1 MVNGYAG
8 KFLEIDLTNKKTE
21 EITFSD
27 KVLQDYMGGRGLGV
41 KILWDRLGNKWETID
56 PLGPENILLMLTGP
70 FTGYF
75 PGARS
80 CVTGKSPQG
89 NGIVGST
96 VAGEFGVELKC
107 AGYDG
112 IIFTGKA
119 EKPSYV
125 FICDNNIE
133 IKDASHIWGKTGRES
148 MRYLI
153 RDSINDIK
161 KIHPNYGEFKEP
173 SVLYIGPAGE
183 NKSRVA
189 AVIAKYTHAAGYG
202 GYGGVMGSKN
212 LKAVVVK
219 GFGPLPDVFDQ
230 DKMLELSQ
238 KFSNNCFTIEF
249 FRRWGTGSGGYTFGA
264 ESSSEPVKNWQEE
277 WHNEESYKGEEF
289 DKLWVKKYWG
299 DFGCPVTCLKLAV
312 LRDGKYAGAI
322 CDNPDYEL
330 EAFLGPNLGIF
341 SPEQNIYLSYVIE
354 GLGFCG
360 IQGGAILGFTGELF
374 QRGIV
379 TKEDLGGIDLRWGNV
394 DAFAEL
400 ARKIAFREGIGD
412 ILAEGIYRAALKLEE
427 MKKTEVLKYA
437 IHLKGMA
444 IGAHGLRSGKDM
456 VTTTP
461 IGYSVSVQAGDHTSS
476 AALPIDGRGSEM
488 RSIMSDSGVIC
499 FFTTFT
505 LAFDEIASFYQAV
518 TGWELTKENWF
529 SEKGLRILQLQRTV
543 ALLGGPDAEWRS
555 KHDDTLPSRFWE
567 PLPSGPF
574 KGVSIDKNTFEK
586 LKSEYYTTVGWNDEG
601 VPSSEILQKL
611 DLNDVELKLKKEEL
625 L

>member
-8 KFLEIDLTNKKTE
+8 KFLEIDLTNKKVE

-27 KVLQDYMGGRGLGV
+27 KILQEYMGGRGLGV

-56 PLGPENILLMLTGP
+56 PLGPENILLTLTGP

-75 PGARS
+75 PGGRI

-89 NGIVGST
+89 NGIIGST

-119 EKPSYV
+119 EKPSYT

-133 IKDASHIWGKTGRES
+133 IKDASHIWGKSSRES
-148 MRYLI
+148 MRCLVK
-153 RDSINDIK
+153 DSINDIK

-219 GFGPLPDVFDQ
+219 GFGPLPDVFNQ
-230 DKMLELSQ
+230 DKIIELSQ
-238 KFSNNCFTIEF
+238 EFSDNCFMIEF

-264 ESSSEPVKNWQEE
+264 DSSSEPVKNWQEE
-277 WHNEESYKGEEF
+277 WHNEESYKGEQF
-289 DKLWVKKYWG
+289 DKFWVKKYWG

-312 LRDGKYAGAI
+312 LRDGKYAGAL

-330 EAFLGPNLGIF
+330 EAFLGTNLGIF
-341 SPEQNIYLSYVIE
+341 SPEQNIYLSYIIE
-354 GLGFCG
+354 ELGFCG
-360 IQGGAILGFTGELF
+360 IQGGAILGFAGELF
-374 QRGIV
+374 QRGIIS
-379 TKEDLGGIDLRWGNV
+379 KEDLGGINLEWGNV

-400 ARKIAFREGIGD
+400 ARKIAFRGGIGD
-412 ILAEGIYRAALKLEE
+412 ILAEGIYRAALKIEE
-427 MKKTEVLKYA
+427 MKKAEVLKYA

-444 IGAHGLRSGKDM
+444 IGAHGLKSGKDM
-456 VTTTP
+456 VTQTST
-461 IGYSVSVQAGDHTSS
+461 GYSVSVQAGDHTSS
-476 AALPIDGRGSEM
+476 AALPIDGQGSEL
-488 RSIMSDSGVIC
+488 RSIMSDSGVYC
-499 FFTTFT
+499 NFTTFT
-505 LAFDEIASFYQAV
+505 LAFDQIASFYQAV
-518 TGWELTKENWF
+518 TGWELTKESWF
-529 SEKGLRILQLQRTV
+529 NENGLRILQIQRTV
-543 ALLGGPDAEWRS
+543 SLLGGPDAEWRS
-555 KHDDTLPSRFWE
+555 KQDDTLPSRFWE

-574 KGVSIDKNTFEK
+574 KGKSIDKNAFEK
-586 LKSEYYTTVGWNDEG
+586 LKSEYYTAVGWNDEG
-601 VPSSEILQKL
+601 VPTSEILQKL
-611 DLNDVELKLKKEEL
+611 VLKDVELKLKNEGL

>member
-8 KFLEIDLTNKKTE
+8 KFLEIDLTNKKIGTVS
-21 EITFSD
+21 FSE
-27 KVLQDYMGGRGLGV
+27 KILKNYIGGRGLGV
-41 KILWDRLGNKWETID
+41 KILWDWLGDKWETID

-75 PGARS
+75 PGARI

-89 NGIVGST
+89 NGIIGST

-125 FICDNNIE
+125 LICDDHIA
-133 IKDASHIWGKTGRES
+133 IKDASHIWGKNSRES
-148 MRYLI
+148 MRHLVK
-153 RDSINDIK
+153 DSINDIK

-183 NKSRVA
+183 NRSRVA
-189 AVIAKYTHAAGYG
+189 AVEAKYAHAAGYG

-219 GFGPLPDVFDQ
+219 GFGPLPEVMDH
-230 DKMLELSQ
+230 DKVLELRQ
-238 KFSNNCFTIEF
+238 EFSDNCFKIEF

-264 ESSSEPVKNWQEE
+264 DSSSEPVRNWQEE
-277 WHNEESYKGEEF
+277 WHDEKSYRGEEF

-299 DFGCPVTCLKLAV
+299 DYGCPVTCLKLAV
-312 LRDGKYAGAI
+312 LKDGKYAGAI

-330 EAFLGPNLGIF
+330 EAFLGANLGIF
-341 SPEQNIYLSYVIE
+341 SPEQNIYLSYIIE
-354 GLGFCG
+354 ELGFCG

-374 QRGIV
+374 QRGILS
-379 TKEDLGGIDLRWGNV
+379 KEDLGGINLEWGNV

-412 ILAEGIYRAALKLEE
+412 ILAEGVYRAALKLGE
-427 MKKTEVLKYA
+427 MKKLDLLKYA
-437 IHLKGMA
+437 IQLKGMA

-456 VTTTP
+456 VTQTS

-476 AALPIDGRGSEM
+476 AALPLDGDGSELY
-488 RSIMSDSGVIC
+488 SILSDSGVYC

-505 LAFDEIASFYQAV
+505 LEFEQIVSFYQAV
-518 TGWELTKENWF
+518 TGWELSNERWF
-529 SEKGLRILQLQRTV
+529 NEQGLRILELQRSV

-555 KHDDTLPSRFWE
+555 KQYDTLPSRFWE
-567 PLPSGPF
+567 PLPSGPY
-574 KGVSIDKNTFEK
+574 KGDLIDKMQFDQ
-586 LKSEYYTTVGWNDEG
+586 LKSEYYTAVGWNDEG
-601 VPSSEILQKL
+601 VPTSEILQKL
-611 DLNDVELKLKKEEL
+611 DLKDVELKLKKVGL

>member
-8 KFLEIDLTNKKTE
+8 KFLEIDLTNKKVE
-21 EITFSD
+21 KITISD
-27 KVLQDYMGGRGLGV
+27 KILQDYIGGRGLGV
-41 KILWDRLGNKWETID
+41 KILWDRLGDKWETID

-70 FTGYF
+70 FTGNF
-75 PGARS
+75 IGARI

-89 NGIVGST
+89 NGIIGST

-119 EKPSYV
+119 ERPSYV
-125 FICDNNIE
+125 FICDDIIE
-133 IKDASHIWGKTGRES
+133 IKDASHMWGKTSRES
-148 MRYLI
+148 MRVLI
-153 RDSINDIK
+153 KDSINDIK
-161 KIHPNYGEFKEP
+161 KIYPNYGEFKEP

-189 AVIAKYTHAAGYG
+189 AVVAKYTHAAGYG

-219 GFGPLPDVFDQ
+219 GFGPLPDVNDQ

-238 KFSNNCFTIEF
+238 EFSNNCFTIEF

-264 ESSSEPVKNWQEE
+264 DSSSEPVRNWQEE
-277 WHNEESYKGEEF
+277 WHNEESYRGEEF

-299 DFGCPVTCLKLAV
+299 DYGCPVTCLKLAV
-312 LRDGKYAGAI
+312 LRDGKYDGAI

-330 EAFLGPNLGIF
+330 EAFLGTNLGIF
-341 SPEQNIYLSYVIE
+341 SPEQNIYLSYIIE
-354 GLGFCG
+354 ELGFCG

-374 QRGIV
+374 QRGIIS
-379 TKEDLGGIDLRWGNV
+379 KEDLGGINLEWGNV

-400 ARKIAFREGIGD
+400 ARKIAYREGIGD

-427 MKKTEVLKYA
+427 VKETEVLKYA

-476 AALPIDGRGSEM
+476 AALPIDGRGSEL
-488 RSIMSDSGVIC
+488 RSIMSDSGVYC
-499 FFTTFT
+499 NFTTFT
-505 LAFDEIASFYQAV
+505 LAFAQIASFYQAV
-518 TGWELTKENWF
+518 TGWELTKEDWF

-543 ALLGGPDAEWRS
+543 SLLGGPDAEWRS
-555 KHDDTLPSRFWE
+555 KQDDTLPSRFWE
-567 PLPSGPF
+567 PLPSGPY
-574 KGVSIDKNTFEK
+574 KGESIDKNAFEK
-586 LKSEYYTTVGWNDEG
+586 LKSEYYTTVGWNEEG
-601 VPSSEILQKL
+601 VPTSEILEKL
-611 DLNDVELKLKKEEL
+611 DLKDVESKLKKEGL

>member
-8 KFLEIDLTNKKTE
+8 KFLEIDLTNNKVE
-21 EITFSD
+21 EIIFSD
-27 KVLQDYMGGRGLGV
+27 KILQDYIGGRGLGV

-75 PGARS
+75 LGARI

-89 NGIVGST
+89 NGIIGST
-96 VAGEFGVELKC
+96 VAGEFSMELKC

-125 FICDNNIE
+125 FICDDHIE
-133 IKDASHIWGKTGRES
+133 IKDASHIWGKTSRES
-148 MRYLI
+148 MRVLI
-153 RDSINDIK
+153 KDSINDIK
-161 KIHPNYGEFKEP
+161 KINPNYGEFKEP

-189 AVIAKYTHAAGYG
+189 AVAAKYTHAAGYG

-219 GFGPLPDVFDQ
+219 GFGALPEVFDQ
-230 DKMLELSQ
+230 DKMLELIQ
-238 KFSNNCFTIEF
+238 QFSNSVFAIEF

-264 ESSSEPVKNWQEE
+264 DSSSEPVRNWQEE
-277 WHNEESYKGEEF
+277 WHNEQGYRGEEF
-289 DKLWVKKYWG
+289 DKLWIKKYWG
-299 DFGCPVTCLKLAV
+299 DYGCPVTCLKLAV
-312 LRDGKYAGAI
+312 LRDGKYEGAI

-341 SPEQNIYLSYVIE
+341 SPEQNIYLSYIIE
-354 GLGFCG
+354 ELGFCG

-374 QRGIV
+374 QRGII
-379 TKEDLGGIDLRWGNV
+379 TKEDLGGINLEWGNA

-400 ARKIAFREGIGD
+400 ARKIAYREGIGD

-476 AALPIDGRGSEM
+476 AALPIDGRGSEL
-488 RSIMSDSGVIC
+488 RSIMSDSGVYC
-499 FFTTFT
+499 NFTTFT
-505 LAFDEIASFYQAV
+505 LAFAQIADFYFAV

-529 SEKGLRILQLQRTV
+529 SEKGLRILQLQRAV
-543 ALLGGPDAEWRS
+543 SLLGGPDAVWRS
-555 KHDDTLPSRFWE
+555 KQDDTLPSRFWE
-567 PLPSGPF
+567 PLPSGPH
-574 KGVSIDKNTFEK
+574 KGEALDKEAFEK
-586 LKSEYYTTVGWNDEG
+586 LKAEYYAIVGWNEEG
-601 VPSSEILQKL
+601 VPTSEILQKL
-611 DLNDVELKLKKEEL
+611 ELKDVESKLKKEL
-625 L
+625 LL

>member
-8 KFLEIDLTNKKTE
+8 KFLEIDLSNKKVE

-27 KVLQDYMGGRGLGV
+27 KILQEYIGGRGLGV
-41 KILWDRLGNKWETID
+41 KILWDRLGDKWEKID

-75 PGARS
+75 LGARI

-89 NGIVGST
+89 NGIIGST

-107 AGYDG
+107 AGFDG

-119 EKPSYV
+119 ENPSYV
-125 FICDNNIE
+125 FICDKNIE
-133 IKDASHIWGKTGRES
+133 IKDASHIWGKTSRES
-148 MRYLI
+148 MRVLI
-153 RDSINDIK
+153 KDSINEIE

-183 NKSRVA
+183 NKSRIA
-189 AVIAKYTHAAGYG
+189 AVGAKYTHAAGYG

-219 GFGPLPDVFDQ
+219 GFGPLPEVNNQ

-238 KFSNNCFTIEF
+238 EFSKNCFAIEF

-264 ESSSEPVKNWQEE
+264 DSSSEPIKNWQEE
-277 WHNEESYKGEEF
+277 WHNEESYRGEEF

-299 DFGCPVTCLKLAV
+299 DYGCPVTCLKLAV
-312 LRDGKYAGAI
+312 LKNGEYEGAI

-341 SPEQNIYLSYVIE
+341 SPEQNIYLSYLIE
-354 GLGFCG
+354 ELGFCG

-374 QRGIV
+374 QRGIIS
-379 TKEDLGGIDLRWGNV
+379 KEDLGGIDLEWGNV

-412 ILAEGIYRAALKLEE
+412 ILAEGVYRAALKLEE

-456 VTTTP
+456 VTTTS

-476 AALPIDGRGSEM
+476 AALPIDGRTSEL
-488 RSIMSDSGVIC
+488 RSIMSDTGVYC
-499 FFTTFT
+499 NFTTFT
-505 LAFDEIASFYQAV
+505 LSFDQIASFYEAV
-518 TGWELTKENWF
+518 TGNELTKESWF

-543 ALLGGPDAEWRS
+543 SLIGGPDAEWRS
-555 KHDDTLPSRFWE
+555 KQDDTLPSRFWE
-567 PLPSGPF
+567 PLPSGPY
-574 KGVSIDKNTFEK
+574 KGQSIDKNKFEE
-586 LKSEYYTTVGWNDEG
+586 LKSEYYTAVGWNEEG
-601 VPSSEILQKL
+601 VPTSEILEKL
-611 DLNDVELKLKKEEL
+611 DLKDVESKLKKEAL

>member
-8 KFLEIDLTNKKTE
+8 KFLEIDLTNNTVE
-21 EITFSD
+21 EIIFSD
-27 KVLQDYMGGRGLGV
+27 KILQDYIGGRGLGV

-75 PGARS
+75 LGARI

-89 NGIVGST
+89 NGIIGST
-96 VAGEFGVELKC
+96 VAGEFSMELKC

-125 FICDNNIE
+125 FICDDHIE
-133 IKDASHIWGKTGRES
+133 IKDASHIWGKTSRES
-148 MRYLI
+148 MRVLI
-153 RDSINDIK
+153 KDSINDIK
-161 KIHPNYGEFKEP
+161 KINPNYGEFKEP

-189 AVIAKYTHAAGYG
+189 AVAAKYTHAAGYG

-219 GFGPLPDVFDQ
+219 GFGALPEVFDQ
-230 DKMLELSQ
+230 DKMLELIQ
-238 KFSNNCFTIEF
+238 QFSNSVFAIEF

-264 ESSSEPVKNWQEE
+264 DSSSEPVRNWQEE
-277 WHNEESYKGEEF
+277 WHNEQGYRGEEF
-289 DKLWVKKYWG
+289 DKLWIKKYWG
-299 DFGCPVTCLKLAV
+299 DYGCPVTCLKLAV
-312 LRDGKYAGAI
+312 LRDGKYEGAI

-341 SPEQNIYLSYVIE
+341 SPEQNIYLSYIIE
-354 GLGFCG
+354 ELGFCG

-374 QRGIV
+374 QRGII
-379 TKEDLGGIDLRWGNV
+379 TKEDLGGINLEWGNA

-400 ARKIAFREGIGD
+400 ARKIAYREGIGD

-476 AALPIDGRGSEM
+476 AALPIDGRGSEL
-488 RSIMSDSGVIC
+488 RSIMSDSGVYC
-499 FFTTFT
+499 NFTTFT
-505 LAFDEIASFYQAV
+505 LAFAQIADFYFAV

-529 SEKGLRILQLQRTV
+529 SEKGLRILQLQRAV
-543 ALLGGPDAEWRS
+543 SLLGGPDAVWRS
-555 KHDDTLPSRFWE
+555 KQDDTLPSRFWE
-567 PLPSGPF
+567 PLPSGPH
-574 KGVSIDKNTFEK
+574 KGESLDKEAFEK
-586 LKSEYYTTVGWNDEG
+586 LKAEYYAIVGWNEEG
-601 VPSSEILQKL
+601 VPTSEILQKL
-611 DLNDVELKLKKEEL
+611 ELKDVESKLKKEL
-625 L
+625 LL

>member
-8 KFLEIDLTNKKTE
+8 KFLEIDLTNKKVE

-27 KVLQDYMGGRGLGV
+27 KILRDYMGGRGLGV
-41 KILWDRLGNKWETID
+41 KILWDRFGNKWETID

-75 PGARS
+75 LGGRI

-89 NGIVGST
+89 NGIIGST

-125 FICDNNIE
+125 FICDDNIE
-133 IKDASHIWGKTGRES
+133 IKDASHIWGKTSRES

-153 RDSINDIK
+153 KDSINDIK
-161 KIHPNYGEFKEP
+161 KIRPNYGEFKEP

-189 AVIAKYTHAAGYG
+189 AVAAKYTHAAGYG

-212 LKAVVVK
+212 LKAVVAK
-219 GFGPLPDVFDQ
+219 GFGPLPDVNDQ

-238 KFSNNCFTIEF
+238 EFSDNCFQIEF

-264 ESSSEPVKNWQEE
+264 DSSSEPVRNWQEE

-312 LRDGKYAGAI
+312 LRDGKYDGAI

-330 EAFLGPNLGIF
+330 EAFLGTNLGIF
-341 SPEQNIYLSYVIE
+341 SPEQNIYLSYIIE
-354 GLGFCG
+354 ELGFCG

-374 QRGIV
+374 QRGIIS
-379 TKEDLGGIDLRWGNV
+379 KEDLGGIDLEWGNV

-412 ILAEGIYRAALKLEE
+412 VLAEGIYRAALKLEE
-427 MKKTEVLKYA
+427 MKEKEVLKYA

-456 VTTTP
+456 VTPTS

-476 AALPIDGRGSEM
+476 AALPIDGRGSEL
-488 RSIMSDSGVIC
+488 RSIMSDSGVYC
-499 FFTTFT
+499 NFTTFT
-505 LAFDEIASFYQAV
+505 LAFAQIASFYQAV
-518 TGWELTKENWF
+518 TGWELTKERWF
-529 SEKGLRILQLQRTV
+529 GEKALRILQLQRAV
-543 ALLGGPDAEWRS
+543 SLLGGPDAEWRS
-555 KHDDTLPSRFWE
+555 KQDDTLPSRFWE

-574 KGVSIDKNTFEK
+574 KGESIDRNTFEK
-586 LKSEYYTTVGWNDEG
+586 LKSEYYTAVGWNEEG
-601 VPSSEILQKL
+601 VPTSEILQKL
-611 DLNDVELKLKKEEL
+611 DLKDVESKLKKEGL

>member
-8 KFLEIDLTNKKTE
+8 KFLEIDLTNKKVE

-27 KVLQDYMGGRGLGV
+27 KILRNYMGGRGLGV
-41 KILWDRLGNKWETID
+41 KILWDRFGNKWETID

-75 PGARS
+75 LGGRI

-89 NGIVGST
+89 NGIIGST

-125 FICDNNIE
+125 FICDDNIE
-133 IKDASHIWGKTGRES
+133 IKDASHIWGKTSRES

-153 RDSINDIK
+153 KDSINDIK
-161 KIHPNYGEFKEP
+161 KIRPNYGEFKEP

-189 AVIAKYTHAAGYG
+189 AVAAKYTHAAGYG

-212 LKAVVVK
+212 LKAVVAK
-219 GFGPLPDVFDQ
+219 GFGPLPDVNDQ

-238 KFSNNCFTIEF
+238 EFSDNCFQIEF

-264 ESSSEPVKNWQEE
+264 DSSSEPVRNWQEE

-312 LRDGKYAGAI
+312 LRDGKYDGAI

-330 EAFLGPNLGIF
+330 EAFLGTNLGIF
-341 SPEQNIYLSYVIE
+341 SPEQNIYLSYIIE
-354 GLGFCG
+354 ELGFCG

-374 QRGIV
+374 QRGIIS
-379 TKEDLGGIDLRWGNV
+379 KEDLGGIDLEWGNV

-412 ILAEGIYRAALKLEE
+412 VLAEGIYRAALKLEE
-427 MKKTEVLKYA
+427 MKEKEVLKYA

-456 VTTTP
+456 VTPTS

-476 AALPIDGRGSEM
+476 AALPIDGRGSEL
-488 RSIMSDSGVIC
+488 RSIMSDSGVYC
-499 FFTTFT
+499 NFTTFT
-505 LAFDEIASFYQAV
+505 LAFAQIASFYQAV
-518 TGWELTKENWF
+518 TGWELTKERWF
-529 SEKGLRILQLQRTV
+529 GEKALRILQLQRAV
-543 ALLGGPDAEWRS
+543 SLLGGPDAEWRS
-555 KHDDTLPSRFWE
+555 KQDDTLPSRFWE

-574 KGVSIDKNTFEK
+574 KGESIDRNTFEK
-586 LKSEYYTTVGWNDEG
+586 LKSEYYTAVGWNEEG
-601 VPSSEILQKL
+601 VPTSEILQKL
-611 DLNDVELKLKKEEL
+611 DLKDVESKLKKEGL

>member
-8 KFLEIDLTNKKTE
+8 KFLEIDLTNKNVE

-27 KVLQDYMGGRGLGV
+27 KILQDYIGGRGLGV
-41 KILWDRLGNKWETID
+41 KILWDRLGDKWETID

-75 PGARS
+75 IGARI

-89 NGIVGST
+89 NGIIGST

-112 IIFTGKA
+112 LIFTGKA
-119 EKPSYV
+119 EKPSYI
-125 FICDNNIE
+125 FICDDNIE
-133 IKDASHIWGKTGRES
+133 IKDASHIWGKTSRES
-148 MRYLI
+148 MRVLI
-153 RDSINDIK
+153 KDSINDIK

-189 AVIAKYTHAAGYG
+189 AVAAKYTHAAGYG

-219 GFGPLPDVFDQ
+219 GFGPLPDVYDQ
-230 DKMLELSQ
+230 VKMLELSQ
-238 KFSNNCFTIEF
+238 EFSNNCFTIEF

-264 ESSSEPVKNWQEE
+264 DSSSEPVKNWQEE
-277 WHNEESYKGEEF
+277 WHNKESYRGEEF

-299 DFGCPVTCLKLAV
+299 DYGCPVTCLKLAV
-312 LRDGKYAGAI
+312 LRDGKYDGAI

-330 EAFLGPNLGIF
+330 EAFLGTNLGIF
-341 SPEQNIYLSYVIE
+341 SPEQNIYLSYIIE
-354 GLGFCG
+354 ELGFCG

-374 QRGIV
+374 QRGIIS
-379 TKEDLGGIDLRWGNV
+379 KEDLGGLNLEWGNV

-400 ARKIAFREGIGD
+400 ARKIAYRKGIGD

-427 MKKTEVLKYA
+427 VKETDVLKYA

-456 VTTTP
+456 VTTTS

-476 AALPIDGRGSEM
+476 AALPIDGRGSEL
-488 RSIMSDSGVIC
+488 RSIMSDSGVYC
-499 FFTTFT
+499 NFTTFT
-505 LAFDEIASFYQAV
+505 LAFAQIASFYQAV
-518 TGWELTKENWF
+518 TGWELIKENWF
-529 SEKGLRILQLQRTV
+529 TEKGLRILQLQRTV
-543 ALLGGPDAEWRS
+543 SLLGGPDAEWRS
-555 KHDDTLPSRFWE
+555 KQDDTLPSRFWE
-567 PLPSGPF
+567 PLPSGPY
-574 KGVSIDKNTFEK
+574 KGESIDKNAFEE
-586 LKSEYYTTVGWNDEG
+586 LKSEYYTTVGWNEEG

-611 DLNDVELKLKKEEL
+611 DLKDVESKLKKEGL

>member
-8 KFLEIDLTNKKTE
+8 KFLEIDLKNKNVE
-21 EITFSD
+21 EITFSE
-27 KVLQDYMGGRGLGV
+27 KIIQDYMGGRGLGV

-56 PLGPENILLMLTGP
+56 PLGAENILLMLTGP

-75 PGARS
+75 LGARI

-89 NGIVGST
+89 NGIIGST
-96 VAGEFGVELKC
+96 VGGEFGVELKC

-125 FICDNNIE
+125 FICDDKID
-133 IKDASHIWGKTGRES
+133 IKDASHIWGKTSRES

-153 RDSINDIK
+153 KNSINDIK
-161 KIHPNYGEFKEP
+161 KIYPNYGEFKEP

-183 NKSRVA
+183 NKSRAA

-202 GYGGVMGSKN
+202 GYGAVMGSKN

-230 DKMLELSQ
+230 DKMLELSHE
-238 KFSNNCFTIEF
+238 FSDNCFMIEF

-264 ESSSEPVKNWQEE
+264 DSSSEPVKNWQEE

-312 LRDGKYAGAI
+312 LRDGKYNGAV

-341 SPEQNIYLSYVIE
+341 SPEQNIYLSYIVE
-354 GLGFCG
+354 ELGFCG

-374 QRGIV
+374 QRGIIS
-379 TKEDLGGIDLRWGNV
+379 KEDLGGINLEWGNV

-412 ILAEGIYRAALKLEE
+412 ILAEGIYRAALKLEK

-444 IGAHGLRSGKDM
+444 IGAHGLKSGKDM
-456 VTTTP
+456 VTRTS

-476 AALPIDGRGSEM
+476 AALPLDGDGSELY
-488 RSIMSDSGVIC
+488 SILSDSGVYC
-499 FFTTFT
+499 FFTTFN
-505 LAFDEIASFYQAV
+505 LDFDQIASFYQAI
-518 TGWELTKENWF
+518 TGWELPKERWF

-543 ALLGGPDAEWRS
+543 SLLGGPDAEWRS
-555 KHDDTLPSRFWE
+555 KQDDTLPSRFWE

-574 KGVSIDKNTFEK
+574 KGESIDKNTFEK
-586 LKSEYYTTVGWNDEG
+586 LKSEYYTAVGWNEEG

-611 DLNDVELKLKKEEL
+611 DLKDVESKLKKEGL

>member
-8 KFLEIDLTNKKTE
+8 KFLEIDLKNKNVE
-21 EITFSD
+21 EITFSE
-27 KVLQDYMGGRGLGV
+27 KIIQDYMGGRGLGV

-56 PLGPENILLMLTGP
+56 PLGAENILLMLTGP

-75 PGARS
+75 LGARI

-89 NGIVGST
+89 NGIIGST
-96 VAGEFGVELKC
+96 VGGEFGVELKC

-125 FICDNNIE
+125 FICDDKID
-133 IKDASHIWGKTGRES
+133 IKDASHIWGKTSRES

-153 RDSINDIK
+153 KNSINDIK
-161 KIHPNYGEFKEP
+161 KIYPNYGEFKEP

-183 NKSRVA
+183 NKSRAA

-202 GYGGVMGSKN
+202 GYGAVMGSKN

-230 DKMLELSQ
+230 DKMLELSHE
-238 KFSNNCFTIEF
+238 FSDNCFMIEF

-264 ESSSEPVKNWQEE
+264 DSSSEPVKNWQEE

-312 LRDGKYAGAI
+312 LRDGKYNGAV

-341 SPEQNIYLSYVIE
+341 SPEQNIYLSYIVE
-354 GLGFCG
+354 ELGFCG

-374 QRGIV
+374 QRGIIS
-379 TKEDLGGIDLRWGNV
+379 KEDLGGINLEWGNV

-427 MKKTEVLKYA
+427 MKETEILKYA

-456 VTTTP
+456 VTPTS

-476 AALPIDGRGSEM
+476 AALPIDGRGSEL
-488 RSIMSDSGVIC
+488 RSIMSDSGVYC
-499 FFTTFT
+499 NFTTFT
-505 LAFDEIASFYQAV
+505 LAFAQIASFYQAV
-518 TGWELTKENWF
+518 TGWELPKERWF
-529 SEKGLRILQLQRTV
+529 SEKALRILQLQRTV
-543 ALLGGPDAEWRS
+543 SLLGGPDAEWRS
-555 KHDDTLPSRFWE
+555 KQDDTLPSRFWE

-574 KGVSIDKNTFEK
+574 KGESIDKNTFEK
-586 LKSEYYTTVGWNDEG
+586 LKSEYYTAVGWNEEG

-611 DLNDVELKLKKEEL
+611 DLKDVESKLKKEGL

>member
-1 MVNGYAG
+1 MVNGFAG
-8 KFLEIDLTNKKTE
+8 KFLEIDLTNKNIK

-27 KVLQDYMGGRGLGV
+27 KILQDYMGGRGLGV

-70 FTGYF
+70 LTGYF
-75 PGARS
+75 LGARI

-125 FICDNNIE
+125 FICDDHVE
-133 IKDASHIWGKTGRES
+133 IKDASYIWGKTSRES
-148 MRYLI
+148 LCYLVKQ
-153 RDSINDIK
+153 SINDIK

-189 AVIAKYTHAAGYG
+189 AVEAKYAHAAGYG

-219 GFGPLPDVFDQ
+219 GFNSLPDVMDQ

-238 KFSNNCFTIEF
+238 EFSDNCFRIEF

-264 ESSSEPVKNWQEE
+264 DSSSEPVRNWQEE
-277 WHNEESYKGEEF
+277 WHDEKSYKGEEF
-289 DKLWVKKYWG
+289 DKFWVKKYWG
-299 DFGCPVTCLKLAV
+299 DYGCPVTCLKLAV
-312 LRDGKYAGAI
+312 LRDGKYTGAI

-330 EAFLGPNLGIF
+330 EAFLGANLGIF
-341 SPEQNIYLSYVIE
+341 SPEQNIYLSYIIE
-354 GLGFCG
+354 ELGFCG

-374 QRGIV
+374 QRGILS
-379 TKEDLGGIDLRWGNV
+379 KEDLGGINLEWGNV

-412 ILAEGIYRAALKLEE
+412 VLAEGIYRAALKLEE

-437 IHLKGMA
+437 VQLKGMA
-444 IGAHGLRSGKDM
+444 IGAHGLKSGKDM
-456 VTTTP
+456 VTTTS

-476 AALPIDGRGSEM
+476 ASLPIDGDGSELY
-488 RSIMSDSGVIC
+488 SILSDSGIYC

-505 LAFDEIASFYQAV
+505 LEFDQIACFYQAV
-518 TGWELTKENWF
+518 TGWELPKESWF
-529 SEKGLRILQLQRTV
+529 GEKGLRILQLQRAV
-543 ALLGGPDAEWRS
+543 SLLGGPDAEWRS
-555 KHDDTLPSRFWE
+555 KQDDSLPSRFWE
-567 PLPSGPF
+567 PLPSGPY
-574 KGVSIDKNTFEK
+574 KGESIDKNEFEK
-586 LKSEYYTTVGWNDEG
+586 LKSEYYAAVGWNEEG
-601 VPSSEILQKL
+601 VPTSEILQKL
-611 DLNDVELKLKKEEL
+611 DLKDVELKLKKEGL

>member
-8 KFLEIDLTNKKTE
+8 KFLEIDLTNQKVE
-21 EITFSD
+21 EITFS
-27 KVLQDYMGGRGLGV
+27 KKILQDYIGGRGLGV
-41 KILWDRLGNKWETID
+41 KILWDRLGDKWETID
-56 PLGPENILLMLTGP
+56 PLSPENILLMLTGP

-75 PGARS
+75 LGARI

-89 NGIVGST
+89 NGIIGST

-125 FICDNNIE
+125 FICDDTIE
-133 IKDASHIWGKTGRES
+133 IKDASHIWGKTSRES
-148 MRYLI
+148 MRYLVK
-153 RDSINDIK
+153 DSINDIK

-189 AVIAKYTHAAGYG
+189 AVEAKYSHAAGYG

-219 GFGPLPDVFDQ
+219 GFGPLPDVVDQ
-230 DKMLELSQ
+230 DKILELSQ
-238 KFSNNCFTIEF
+238 EFSNNCFNIEF

-264 ESSSEPVKNWQEE
+264 DSSSEPVRNWQEE
-277 WHNEESYKGEEF
+277 WHNEKSYRGEEF
-289 DKLWVKKYWG
+289 DKFWVKKYWG
-299 DFGCPVTCLKLAV
+299 DYGCPVTCLKLAA

-330 EAFLGPNLGIF
+330 EAFLGTNLGIF
-341 SPEQNIYLSYVIE
+341 SPEQNIYLSYLIE
-354 GLGFCG
+354 ELGFCG
-360 IQGGAILGFTGELF
+360 IQGGAILGFAGELF
-374 QRGIV
+374 QRGILS
-379 TKEDLGGIDLRWGNV
+379 KEDLGGINLEWGNV

-412 ILAEGIYRAALKLEE
+412 ILAEGLYRAALKLEE
-427 MKKTEVLKYA
+427 MKKIDVLKYA

-444 IGAHGLRSGKDM
+444 IGGHGLKSGKDM
-456 VTTTP
+456 VTRTS

-476 AALPIDGRGSEM
+476 ASLPIDEDGSELY
-488 RSIMSDSGVIC
+488 SILSDSAVYC
-499 FFTTFT
+499 FFTTFN
-505 LAFDEIASFYQAV
+505 LVFDQIASFYQAV
-518 TGWELTKENWF
+518 TGWELPKESWF
-529 SEKGLRILQLQRTV
+529 SEKGLRILHLQRIV
-543 ALLGGPDAEWRS
+543 ALLGGPDAVWRS
-555 KHDDTLPSRFWE
+555 KQDDTLPSRFWE
-567 PLPSGPF
+567 PLPSGPY
-574 KGVSIDKNTFEK
+574 KGDSIDKNTFEK
-586 LKSEYYTTVGWNDEG
+586 LKSEYYTAVGWNNDG
-601 VPSSEILQKL
+601 VPTSEILQKL
-611 DLNDVELKLKKEEL
+611 DLKDVELKLKKEHL

>member
-8 KFLEIDLTNKKTE
+8 KFLEIDLTNKKIE

-27 KVLQDYMGGRGLGV
+27 KIIQDYIGGRGLGV

-75 PGARS
+75 LGARV

-89 NGIVGST
+89 NGIIGST
-96 VAGEFGVELKC
+96 VGGEFGVELKC

-125 FICDNNIE
+125 FICDDNVE
-133 IKDASHIWGKTGRES
+133 IKDASHIWGKTSRES

-153 RDSINDIK
+153 KDSINDIK

-189 AVIAKYTHAAGYG
+189 AVAAKYTHAAGYG

-219 GFGPLPDVFDQ
+219 GFGPLPDVIDQ

-238 KFSNNCFTIEF
+238 EFSNNCFAIEF

-312 LRDGKYAGAI
+312 LRDGKYDGAV

-330 EAFLGPNLGIF
+330 EAFLGTNLGIF
-341 SPEQNIYLSYVIE
+341 SPEQNIYLSFIIE
-354 GLGFCG
+354 ELGFCG

-374 QRGIV
+374 QRGIIS
-379 TKEDLGGIDLRWGNV
+379 KEDLGGINLEWGNV

-427 MKKTEVLKYA
+427 MKETEVLKYA

-456 VTTTP
+456 VTQTS

-476 AALPIDGRGSEM
+476 AALPIDGRGSEL
-488 RSIMSDSGVIC
+488 RSILSDSGVYC
-499 FFTTFT
+499 NFTTFT
-505 LAFDEIASFYQAV
+505 LAFAQIASFYQAV
-518 TGWELTKENWF
+518 TGWELTKERWF
-529 SEKGLRILQLQRTV
+529 SENALRILQLQRTV
-543 ALLGGPDAEWRS
+543 SLLGGPDAEWRS
-555 KHDDTLPSRFWE
+555 KQDDTLPSRFWE

-574 KGVSIDKNTFEK
+574 KGESIDKNTFEK
-586 LKSEYYTTVGWNDEG
+586 LKSEYYTTVGWNEEG
-601 VPSSEILQKL
+601 VPTSEILQKL
-611 DLNDVELKLKKEEL
+611 DLKDVESKLKKEGL

>member
-8 KFLEIDLTNKKTE
+8 KFLEIDLTNKKIGTVSFSE
-21 EITFSD
+21 EILKNFI
-27 KVLQDYMGGRGLGV
+27 GGRGLGV
-41 KILWDRLGNKWETID
+41 KILWDRLGDKWETIN
-56 PLGPENILLMLTGP
+56 PLGPENILLILTGP
-70 FTGYF
+70 LTGYF
-75 PGARS
+75 PGARV

-89 NGIVGST
+89 NAIIGST

-125 FICDNNIE
+125 LICDDHIE
-133 IKDASHIWGKTGRES
+133 IKDASQLWGKSSRES
-148 MRYLI
+148 MRHLVK
-153 RDSINDIK
+153 DSIDEIK
-161 KIHPNYGEFKEP
+161 KLHSNYGEFKEP

-183 NKSRVA
+183 NRSRVA
-189 AVIAKYTHAAGYG
+189 AVEAKYAHAAGYG

-219 GFGPLPDVFDQ
+219 GFGPLPDVLDHNRV
-230 DKMLELSQ
+230 LELRQ
-238 KFSNNCFTIEF
+238 EFSDNCFKIEF

-264 ESSSEPVKNWQEE
+264 DSSSEPVRNWQEE
-277 WHNEESYKGEEF
+277 WHNEKTYRGEEF

-299 DFGCPVTCLKLAV
+299 DYGCPVTCLKLAV
-312 LRDGKYAGAI
+312 LKDGKYAGAI

-330 EAFLGPNLGIF
+330 EAFLGANLGIF
-341 SPEQNIYLSYVIE
+341 SPEQNIYLSYIIE
-354 GLGFCG
+354 ELGFCG

-374 QRGIV
+374 QRGILS
-379 TKEDLGGIDLRWGNV
+379 KEDLGGINLEWGNV

-412 ILAEGIYRAALKLEE
+412 ILAEGVYRAALKLGE
-427 MKKTEVLKYA
+427 MKKLDLLKYA
-437 IHLKGMA
+437 IQLKGIA

-456 VTTTP
+456 VTQTS

-476 AALPIDGRGSEM
+476 AALPIDGEGSELY
-488 RSIMSDSGVIC
+488 SILSDSGVYC

-505 LAFDEIASFYQAV
+505 LEFEQIASFYQAV
-518 TGWELTKENWF
+518 TGWGLSNESWF
-529 SEKGLRILQLQRTV
+529 NERGLRILELQRTV
-543 ALLGGPDAEWRS
+543 SLLGGPDAEWRS
-555 KHDDTLPSRFWE
+555 KQDDTLPSRFWE
-567 PLPSGPF
+567 PLPSGPY
-574 KGVSIDKNTFEK
+574 KGDSINKNEFEQ
-586 LKSEYYTTVGWNDEG
+586 LKSEYYTAVGWNDEG
-601 VPSSEILQKL
+601 VPTSEILRKL
-611 DLNDVELKLKKEEL
+611 DLKDVELKLKKVGL

>member
-8 KFLEIDLTNKKTE
+8 KFLEIDLTNKKIE
-21 EITFSD
+21 KITFSD
-27 KVLQDYMGGRGLGV
+27 KILQNYIGGRGLGV
-41 KILWDRLGNKWETID
+41 KILWDKLGDKWETID

-75 PGARS
+75 LGARI

-89 NGIVGST
+89 NGIIGST

-125 FICDNNIE
+125 FICDDNIE
-133 IKDASHIWGKTGRES
+133 IKDASHVWGKTSRES

-153 RDSINDIK
+153 KDSINDIK

-238 KFSNNCFTIEF
+238 EFSDNCFMIEF

-264 ESSSEPVKNWQEE
+264 DSSSEPVKNWQEE

-312 LRDGKYAGAI
+312 LRDGKYDGAI

-330 EAFLGPNLGIF
+330 EAFLGTNLGIF
-341 SPEQNIYLSYVIE
+341 SPEQNIYLSYIIE
-354 GLGFCG
+354 ELGFCG

-374 QRGIV
+374 QRGIIS
-379 TKEDLGGIDLRWGNV
+379 KEDLGGINLEWGNV

-456 VTTTP
+456 VTTTS

-476 AALPIDGRGSEM
+476 ADLPIDGRGSEL
-488 RSIMSDSGVIC
+488 RSIMSDSGVYCI
-499 FFTTFT
+499 FTTFT
-505 LAFDEIASFYQAV
+505 LAFDQIASFYQAV
-518 TGWELTKENWF
+518 TGWELTKEDWF

-543 ALLGGPDAEWRS
+543 SLLGGPDAEWRS
-555 KHDDTLPSRFWE
+555 KQDDTLPSRFWE
-567 PLPSGPF
+567 PLPSGPY
-574 KGVSIDKNTFEK
+574 KGESIDKNAFEK
-586 LKSEYYTTVGWNDEG
+586 LKSEYYTTVGWNEEG
-601 VPSSEILQKL
+601 VPTSKILEKL
-611 DLNDVELKLKKEEL
+611 GLKDVESKLKKEGL

>member
-8 KFLEIDLTNKKTE
+8 KFLEIDLTSKKIET
-21 EITFSD
+21 ISFSE
-27 KVLQDYMGGRGLGV
+27 KILKNYLGGRGLGV

-56 PLGPENILLMLTGP
+56 PLGSDNILLMLTGP
-70 FTGYF
+70 LTGYF
-75 PGARS
+75 PGARI

-89 NGIVGST
+89 NGIIGST

-112 IIFTGKA
+112 IIFTGKS

-125 FICDNNIE
+125 LICDNHIV
-133 IKDASHIWGKTGRES
+133 IKDATSIWGKNSRES
-148 MRYLI
+148 MRHLVK
-153 RDSINDIK
+153 DSINDIK
-161 KIHPNYGEFKEP
+161 KLHPNYGEFKEP

-189 AVIAKYTHAAGYG
+189 AVEAKYAHAAGYG

-219 GFGPLPDVFDQ
+219 GFGPLPDVVDHNRVL
-230 DKMLELSQ
+230 DLIQ
-238 KFSNNCFTIEF
+238 KFSDNCFRIEF

-264 ESSSEPVKNWQEE
+264 DSSSEPVRNWQEE
-277 WHNEESYKGEEF
+277 WHNEKSYRGEEF

-299 DFGCPVTCLKLAV
+299 DYGCPVTCLKLAV
-312 LRDGKYAGAI
+312 IKDGKYAGAI

-330 EAFLGPNLGIF
+330 EAFLGANLGIF
-341 SPEQNIYLSYVIE
+341 SPEQNIYLSYMIE
-354 GLGFCG
+354 ELGFCG

-374 QRGIV
+374 QRGILS
-379 TKEDLGGIDLRWGNV
+379 KEDLGGINLEWGNV

-412 ILAEGIYRAALKLEE
+412 ILAEGVYRAALKLGE
-427 MKKTEVLKYA
+427 MKSLDLLKYA
-437 IHLKGMA
+437 IQLKGIA

-456 VTTTP
+456 VTQTS

-476 AALPIDGRGSEM
+476 AALPLDGDGSELY
-488 RSIMSDSGVIC
+488 SILSDSGVYC

-505 LAFDEIASFYQAV
+505 LEFEQIASFYEAV
-518 TGWELTKENWF
+518 TGWGLSNEGWF
-529 SEKGLRILQLQRTV
+529 NERGLRILEIQRTV
-543 ALLGGPDAEWRS
+543 SLLGGPDAEWRS
-555 KHDDTLPSRFWE
+555 KQDDTLPSRFWE
-567 PLPSGPF
+567 PLPSGPY
-574 KGVSIDKNTFEK
+574 KGDSIDKNQFEQ
-586 LKSEYYTTVGWNDEG
+586 LKSEYYTAVGWNDEG
-601 VPSSEILQKL
+601 VPTSEILQKL
-611 DLNDVELKLKKEEL
+611 KLIDVELKLKKEGL

>member
-8 KFLEIDLTNKKTE
+8 KFLEINLTTNNVEKIKLSNN
-21 EITFSD
+21 I
-27 KVLQDYMGGRGLGV
+27 LQDYIGGRGLGV
-41 KILWDRLGNKWETID
+41 KILWDRLGKKWESID
-56 PLGPENILLMLTGP
+56 PLGSENIFLILTGP
-70 FTGYF
+70 LTGYF
-75 PGARS
+75 PGARV

-89 NGIVGST
+89 NGIIGST

-112 IIFTGKA
+112 ILFLGKA

-125 FICDNNIE
+125 FICDDHVE
-133 IKDASHIWGKTGRES
+133 IKDASQIWGKTSRKS
-148 MRYLI
+148 MRFLVK
-153 RDSINDIK
+153 DSINDIK
-161 KIHPNYGEFKEP
+161 KLHPSYGEFKEP
-173 SVLYIGPAGE
+173 SILYIGPIGE

-189 AVIAKYTHAAGYG
+189 AVEAKYAHAAGYG

-219 GFGPLPDVFDQ
+219 GFGPLPDVYDQ
-230 DKMLELSQ
+230 EKILELSQ
-238 KFSNNCFTIEF
+238 EFSENCFKVEF
-249 FRRWGTGSGGYTFGA
+249 FRRWGTGSGGYVFGA
-264 ESSSEPVKNWQEE
+264 DSSSEPVRNWQEE
-277 WHNEESYKGEEF
+277 WHNEKTYKGEEF

-299 DFGCPVTCLKLAV
+299 DYGCPVTCLKLAV

-341 SPEQNIYLSYVIE
+341 SPEQNIYLSFLIE
-354 GLGFCG
+354 DLGFCG

-374 QRGIV
+374 QRGILS
-379 TKEDLGGIDLRWGNV
+379 KEDLGGINLEWGNV

-444 IGAHGLRSGKDM
+444 IGAHGLKSGKDM
-456 VTTTP
+456 VTQTS

-476 AALPIDGRGSEM
+476 AALPIDEGGSELY
-488 RSIMSDSGVIC
+488 SILSDSAVYC

-505 LAFDEIASFYQAV
+505 LEFEQIASFYQAV

-529 SEKGLRILQLQRTV
+529 YEKGLRILQLQRAV

-555 KHDDTLPSRFWE
+555 KQDDTLPSRFWE
-567 PLPSGPF
+567 PLPSGPY
-574 KGVSIDKNTFEK
+574 KGKSIDRNTFEK
-586 LKSEYYTTVGWNDEG
+586 LKYEYYSAVGWNNEG
-601 VPSSEILQKL
+601 IPTSEILQKL
-611 DLNDVELKLKKEEL
+611 SLNDVELKLKKEGL

>member
-8 KFLEIDLTNKKTE
+8 TFLEIDLTNNKIE

-27 KVLQDYMGGRGLGV
+27 KILQDYIGGRGLGV
-41 KILWDRLGNKWETID
+41 KILWDRLGSKWETID
-56 PLGPENILLMLTGP
+56 PLGPENVLLMLTGP

-75 PGARS
+75 LGART

-89 NGIVGST
+89 NGIIGST
-96 VAGEFGVELKC
+96 VGGEFGVELKC

-125 FICDNNIE
+125 FICDDAVE
-133 IKDASHIWGKTGRES
+133 IKDASHVWGKTSRES

-153 RDSINDIK
+153 KDSMNAIK

-189 AVIAKYTHAAGYG
+189 AVAAKYTHAAGYG

-219 GFGPLPDVFDQ
+219 GFGSLPDVIDQ

-238 KFSNNCFTIEF
+238 EFSKRCFMIEF

-264 ESSSEPVKNWQEE
+264 ESSSEPVRNWQEE

-289 DKLWVKKYWG
+289 DKFWIKKYWG
-299 DFGCPVTCLKLAV
+299 DYGCPVTCLKLAV
-312 LRDGKYAGAI
+312 LRDGKYEGAI

-341 SPEQNIYLSYVIE
+341 SPEQNIYLSYIIE
-354 GLGFCG
+354 ELGFCG

-374 QRGIV
+374 QRGIL
-379 TKEDLGGIDLRWGNV
+379 TKEDLGGINLEWGNV

-427 MKKTEVLKYA
+427 MKKQEVLKYA

-444 IGAHGLRSGKDM
+444 IGAHGLKSGKDI
-456 VTTTP
+456 VTSTP
-461 IGYSVSVQAGDHTSS
+461 IGYSVSVQAGDHTST
-476 AALPIDGRGSEM
+476 AALPIDGLGSEL
-488 RSIMSDSGVIC
+488 RSIMSDSGVYC
-499 FFTTFT
+499 NFTTFT
-505 LAFDEIASFYQAV
+505 LAFAQIADFYQAV
-518 TGWELTKENWF
+518 TGWELPKEVWF
-529 SEKGLRILQLQRTV
+529 GEKGLRILQLQRTV
-543 ALLGGPDAEWRS
+543 SLIGGPDVTWRL
-555 KHDDTLPSRFWE
+555 KQDDTLPSRFWE

-574 KGVSIDKNTFEK
+574 KGESIDRNAFEK
-586 LKSEYYTTVGWNDEG
+586 LKSEYYTVVGWNEEG
-601 VPSSEILQKL
+601 VPTSEILHKL
-611 DLNDVELKLKKEEL
+611 DLKDVESKLKKEGL

>member
-8 KFLEIDLTNKKTE
+8 KFLEIDLTNKKIE

-27 KVLQDYMGGRGLGV
+27 KILQDYIGGRGLGV

-75 PGARS
+75 LGARI

-89 NGIVGST
+89 NGIIGST
-96 VAGEFGVELKC
+96 VGGEFGVELKC

-125 FICDNNIE
+125 FICDDTIE
-133 IKDASHIWGKTGRES
+133 IKDASHIWGKTSRES

-153 RDSINDIK
+153 KDSINDIK

-189 AVIAKYTHAAGYG
+189 AVAAKYTHAAGYG

-219 GFGPLPDVFDQ
+219 GFGPLPDVIDQ

-238 KFSNNCFTIEF
+238 EFSDNCFMIEF

-312 LRDGKYAGAI
+312 LRDGKYDGAV

-330 EAFLGPNLGIF
+330 EAFLGTNLGIF
-341 SPEQNIYLSYVIE
+341 SPEQNIYLSYIIE
-354 GLGFCG
+354 ELGFCG

-374 QRGIV
+374 QRGILS
-379 TKEDLGGIDLRWGNV
+379 KEDLGGINLEWGNV

-427 MKKTEVLKYA
+427 MKETEVLKYA

-456 VTTTP
+456 VTPTS

-476 AALPIDGRGSEM
+476 AALPIDGRGSEL
-488 RSIMSDSGVIC
+488 RSIMSDSGVYC
-499 FFTTFT
+499 NFTTFT
-505 LAFDEIASFYQAV
+505 LAFAQIASFYQAV
-518 TGWELTKENWF
+518 TGWELTKERWF
-529 SEKGLRILQLQRTV
+529 SEKALRILQLQRTV
-543 ALLGGPDAEWRS
+543 SLLGGPDAEWRS
-555 KHDDTLPSRFWE
+555 KQDDTLPSRFWE

-574 KGVSIDKNTFEK
+574 KGESIDKKTFEK
-586 LKSEYYTTVGWNDEG
+586 LKSEYYTAVGWNEEG
-601 VPSSEILQKL
+601 VPTSEILQKL
-611 DLNDVELKLKKEEL
+611 GLKDVESKLKKEGL